1 MMNSRTVK
9 TKHLIQGLIAA
20 GAALLVV
27 SCHPNRPNV
36 PATQTVWEGTSYNRT
51 TSSGHNARLILNTYK
66 GHEYIDGSYC
76 DYGNLW
82 GPGSL
87 NNDGATCEIE
97 GYRKGNYVKFV
108 TIPSALERGVA
119 SAFTGKNLATVPD
132 TIHKTN
138 HNMGA
143 GSTLYQGWISGRNMN
158 LSWDSYP
165 SAADMQKYSRCP
177 AHQFGSSSLKRQ

>member
-1 MMNSRTVK
+1 MMNSRTMK
-9 TKHLIQGLIAA
+9 TKRMMKWLLAA
-20 GAALLVV
+20 GATLLVA
-27 SCHPNRPNV
+27 SCHPNRPNAPV
-36 PATQTVWEGTSYNRT
+36 TQTVWEGTSYNRT
-51 TSSGHNARLILNTYK
+51 TSSSHNARLILNTYK

-76 DYGNLW
+76 SYGNLW

-87 NNDGATCEIE
+87 NHDGETIEIE
-97 GYRKGNYVKFV
+97 GYRKGNYVRFV
-108 TIPSALERGVA
+108 TVPSALERGVA

-143 GSTLYQGWISGRNMN
+143 ETTLYQGWISGRNMN
-158 LSWDSYP
+158 ISWDNYP

-177 AHQFGSSSLKRQ
+177 ARQFGSCSLKKQ